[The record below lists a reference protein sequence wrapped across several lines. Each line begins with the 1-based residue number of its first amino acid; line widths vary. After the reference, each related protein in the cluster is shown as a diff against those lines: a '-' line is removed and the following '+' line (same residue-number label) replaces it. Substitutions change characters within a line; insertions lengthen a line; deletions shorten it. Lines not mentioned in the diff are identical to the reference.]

1 LDRCVVNEDS
11 IEWLI
16 VVPSRCAAGRLDAE
30 ADANRSTL
38 IDEDPTHVDVTV
50 GPAPI
55 AVQIWGF
62 DHNSSRGR
70 G

>member
-1 LDRCVVNEDS
+1 LDRWIVNEDS

-38 IDEDPTHVDVTV
+38 PGDYRPPGSGTDAE
-50 GPAPI
+50 
-55 AVQIWGF
+55 
-62 DHNSSRGR
+62 
-70 G
+70 